1 LFVAYYSSAELGC
14 YLAHRWP
21 LPCRVVDLYCEFRNL
36 TNGKPTSCGSGLL
49 GALAWFGLDAIE
61 AAEKLELRELA
72 MRGGPYTQ
80 AEQVA
85 LLDYCQTDV
94 DALARLL
101 PKLGPTINVDH
112 ALNRGRYMAAVA
124 CMEWNGVPID
134 SGKLALMREHWT
146 AIQSRLIAAV
156 DADYG
161 VFVPTNSAFDPST
174 QFGQAVAIEAA
185 AWEIDPHE
193 LADAAVMVWNRN
205 REAEH
210 SFLNAKR
217 SARETTRLTPAR
229 LHRWEDA
236 GKDSS
241 SWPGLDADARE
252 LAAMHPEL
260 GIGYGYESDS
270 MSDCTDYAGRLWDV
284 LRDDRDTVLPKHS
297 PEILREAAEMVARGN
312 VGSIVRPMTFKA
324 DRWAAYLANNEI
336 PWPRLPSGAL
346 ALDDETF
353 RQMAKRYPKQ
363 VGPIRELR
371 HTLGQLRLNELAV
384 GVDGR
389 NRCLLSPYRARTGR
403 NQPSNSRF
411 IFGPSAWLRSLI
423 KPEPGR
429 AVAYVDWSQQ
439 EFAIAGALSGDAAMM
454 EAYQSGDP
462 YLTFAKQAGAVPPD
476 ATKKSH
482 PAERTRF
489 KVCAL
494 AVQYGMGEQSL
505 AASLGEPEIV
515 GRELLRLHKQ
525 TYPAYWRWSQAAVD
539 HAMLFRRL
547 HTVFGWNL
555 YVGPDANPRS
565 LANFPCQANGAE
577 MLRLACCLIV
587 ERGIRLLAPIHDAVL
602 IEGPADGIE
611 AVVAETQAAMCEAGR
626 IILDGF
632 ALRTDADVVVYP
644 NRYSDE
650 RGVEMWGK
658 VNGILADLTRPTPAT
673 HCHPTPAT
681 HCR

>member
-1 LFVAYYSSAELGC
+1 MFDQFREIWLVDFEFMCPPGERPTPLCLVGREFRSGQLLRVWLDGPAGPLDCPIPTGPDVLFIAYYASAELGC
-14 YLAHRWP
+14 YIANGWP
-21 LPCRVVDLYCEFRNL
+21 LPCLVVDLYLEFRNL
-36 TNGKPTSCGSGLL
+36 TNGLPTPCGNGLL
-49 GALAWFGLDAIE
+49 GALAWFGLDAID
-61 AAEKLELRELA
+61 AAEKDQLRELA

-80 AEQVA
+80 AERVA

-94 DALARLL
+94 DGLARLL
-101 PKLGPTINVDH
+101 PKLGPTVDVAR

-124 CMEWNGVPID
+124 RMEWAGVPVD
-134 SGKLALMREHWT
+134 SGRLAMLREHWSE
-146 AIQSRLIAAV
+146 IQERLI
-156 DADYG
+156 DAINPRYG
-161 VFVPTNSAFDPST
+161 VF
-174 QFGQAVAIEAA
+174 E
-185 AWEIDPHE
+185 
-193 LADAAVMVWNRN
+193 
-205 REAEH
+205 
-210 SFLNAKR
+210 
-217 SARETTRLTPAR
+217 
-229 LHRWEDA
+229 
-236 GKDSS
+236 
-241 SWPGLDADARE
+241 
-252 LAAMHPEL
+252 
-260 GIGYGYESDS
+260 
-270 MSDCTDYAGRLWDV
+270 GR
-284 LRDDRDTVLPKHS
+284 
-297 PEILREAAEMVARGN
+297 
-312 VGSIVRPMTFKA
+312 TFKA
-324 DRWAAYLANNEI
+324 NRWAAYLVAAGI
-336 PWPRLPSGAL
+336 PWPRLESGAL

-353 RQMAKRYPKQ
+353 RQMAKRHPAE

-384 GVDGR
+384 GADGR
-389 NRCLLSPYRARTGR
+389 NRCLLSPFRARTGR

-411 IFGPSAWLRSLI
+411 IFGTSAWLRSLI

-454 EAYQSGDP
+454 EAYASGDP
-462 YLTFAKQAGAVPPD
+462 YLTFAKQAGAVPSD

-494 AVQYGMGEQSL
+494 AVQYGMAEQSL
-505 AASLGEPEIV
+505 AVSLGEPEIV

-555 YVGPDANPRS
+555 FVGPDANPRS

-587 ERGIRLLAPIHDAVL
+587 ERGIRLLAPIHDAVMV
-602 IEGPADGIE
+602 EGPADAIDS
-611 AVVAETQAAMCEAGR
+611 VVAETQAAMCEAGS

-632 ALRTDADVVVYP
+632 ELRTDADVVVYP

-650 RGVEMWGK
+650 RGVEMWGR
-658 VNGILADLTRPTPAT
+658 VNSILANLIGPNPGNPLPPYPGNPLPGTPAT
-673 HCHPTPAT
+673 GCHPA
-681 HCR
+681 